1 VNNST
6 EIGPKAS
13 AAADGEG
20 QRPGIG
26 PGDGE
31 ALHTGQ
37 PNSPPQ
43 VENPMDGAGI
53 QGPSQQTANSPTRD
67 SPEAGADSRPLSE
80 DGMNPADP
88 APEQLGAPSFASLA
102 KGGKPRTPTGPC
114 SEGRRGLGIL
124 LKAFLQHFLRD
135 LEVLTSDLG
144 SRGSRQAASGDSYSG
159 NAGSGVFAKAFL
171 GLFLRDLRVL
181 LREFHVFLARVGMQP
196 LLFLFVFTF
205 ILPRMGGANL
215 MATGGGV
222 DFGTILL
229 PGLMAVAIMFS
240 GIAAVALPLSQEFG
254 VTREIVDRVMCPLPL
269 WAVALEKVCFS
280 AMQSIIGALLVI
292 PMAYYVPA
300 APVRIHVANWFLLA
314 LVLVL
319 SSLLTGSLGLVI
331 GSTVNPRQI
340 GLVFSILVVP
350 ITFLGCVY
358 YPWANLG
365 KSGLVWIQIGVLFNP
380 IVYMSEGLR
389 AAITPD
395 VAHMPVWA
403 ILLALVFFTAALGR
417 WGLRGFLGRVLS

>member
-1 VNNST
+1 MNSL
-6 EIGPKAS
+6 EAGNSHPS
-13 AAADGEG
+13 E
-20 QRPGIG
+20 QRPLTGDPGSHPSEQRPLAAPNGHPPSREQGIG
-26 PGDGE
+26 
-31 ALHTGQ
+31 
-37 PNSPPQ
+37 NS
-43 VENPMDGAGI
+43 G
-53 QGPSQQTANSPTRD
+53 QGPETANSPTRD
-67 SPEAGADSRPLSE
+67 FREAEANSLPLSE
-80 DGMNPADP
+80 NPAHP
-88 APEQLGAPSFASLA
+88 VHKIHLGA
-102 KGGKPRTPTGPC
+102 
-114 SEGRRGLGIL
+114 GIFF
-124 LKAFLQHFLRD
+124 K
-135 LEVLTSDLG
+135 S
-144 SRGSRQAASGDSYSG
+144 
-159 NAGSGVFAKAFL
+159 FL
-171 GLFLRDLRVL
+171 GLYLRDLRVL
-181 LREFHVFLARVGMQP
+181 TREFLPFVLRVGMQP

-205 ILPRMGGANL
+205 ILPRMASGNP
-215 MATGGGV
+215 MAAAGGV

-240 GIAAVALPLSQEFG
+240 GIAAVALPLSSEFG
-254 VTREIVDRVMCPLPL
+254 ITREIDDRVMCPLPL

-300 APVRIHVANWFLLA
+300 APVRVHVANWFLLA
-314 LVLVL
+314 LVLIL

-365 KSGLVWIQIGVLFNP
+365 KSGLVWVQRGVLFNP

-389 AAITPD
+389 AAVTPGIP
-395 VAHMPVWA
+395 HMPWWA